1 MAGDGMAGGD
11 GMDHGGSDG
20 MDHSGS
26 GGMDHSGSDVMDHGG
41 SQGHGVNL
49 SIFLLV
55 VQIWSVF
62 YKNWGMQKLQHLE
75 LKA

>member
-26 GGMDHSGSDVMDHGG
+26 DGMDHGG

-55 VQIWSVF
+55 VQI
-62 YKNWGMQKLQHLE
+62 
-75 LKA
+75 